1 MVNLIWYFVRAEN
14 VTMVAY
20 GKLIVV
26 LGLKVKW
33 SNDNGGLP
41 NIAFFQILGLDLVK
55 NGVHW

>member
-1 MVNLIWYFVRAEN
+1 MVNLIWYSARAEN

-20 GKLIVV
+20 GKLIVP
-26 LGLKVKW
+26 LCLKVNW

-41 NIAFFQILGLDLVK
+41 NIAFFQILGLNLVQ